1 MSTPLDNNVDTLIT
15 TDQMIIDRLKKQLTF
30 DEGKKNFPYTDSVG
44 KLTIGIGRNL
54 ADRGLT
60 DSEIAF
66 LLENDIKEVVQNL
79 STNLPWFNNLDDVR
93 QEVLINM
100 CFNMGWPKL
109 SQFKN
114 TLNLVKEGK
123 YNEASIAMLNSLWAK
138 QVGNRAVRL
147 ANMMK
152 TGESTLF

>member
-1 MSTPLDNNVDTLIT
+1 MK
-15 TDQMIIDRLKKQLTF
+15 IDRLIKQLTI

-60 DSEIAF
+60 DEEIHF
-66 LLENDIKEVVQNL
+66 LLDNDVKEVIQQL

-100 CFNMGWPKL
+100 CFNMGWGKL

-114 TLNLVKEGK
+114 TLNLIKEGK
-123 YNEASIAMLNSLWAK
+123 YNEASTAMLNSLWAR
-138 QVGNRAVRL
+138 QVGNRAIRL
-147 ANMMK
+147 AKMMR
-152 TGESTLF
+152 TGESTLS